1 MKVFNYLSNELSLS
15 SPRPLEHSYIDYIHL
30 SFEKK
35 SKVPSLLTS
44 IITRDIQKNFEGQMH
59 IIDITMFQWS
69 SRAER

>member
-15 SPRPLEHSYIDYIHL
+15 SLRPLEHSYINYSHL

-44 IITRDIQKNFEGQMH
+44 MITRDIQKFFEGQMT
-59 IIDITMFQWS
+59 IIDITMFHWS
-69 SRAER
+69 